1 MYTIGILISYWCD
14 YGVAQGLPSE
24 SRQWQIPIGLQL
36 IPGALLGIG
45 MLTLKESVRWYTM
58 NGHHEKAWE
67 SLKWIR
73 ASDSPK
79 VREEME
85 EIRVGV
91 AMEKRAKEGFRFKGR
106 SHSPLSLTPLEL
118 LA

>member
-1 MYTIGILISYWCD
+1 MGEL
-14 YGVAQGLPSE
+14 E
-24 SRQWQIPIGLQL
+24 
-36 IPGALLGIG
+36 
-45 MLTLKESVRWYTM
+45 M
-58 NGHHEKAWE
+58 
-67 SLKWIR
+67 IR

-79 VREEME
+79 VQEEME